1 MEVIVA
7 KTAGFCFGVNNAVNV
22 IYKLLEKELGKK
34 IYTLGPI
41 IHNKQVVNELQ
52 EKGVISASRVDEIER
67 DSIVV
72 IRAHGVTPK
81 VYEDLNNNGIEIID
95 ATCLM

>member
-1 MEVIVA
+1 M
-7 KTAGFCFGVNNAVNV
+7 
-22 IYKLLEKELGKK
+22 
-34 IYTLGPI
+34 
-41 IHNKQVVNELQ
+41 Q

-95 ATCLM
+95 ATCPYVKKIHRLVAEMYKRRESDYNCGDKKHPEVIGINGWCDNRQ